1 MWIFTDTG
9 FISAVAHRDDNRY
22 MMVRGR
28 DKLSLEPLA
37 KLAEAEI
44 EFTPNADYSWR
55 VTVHKRDLSAF
66 MEIAIS
72 DATYDNFKNRV
83 TKTRGARFVRA
94 LHEVWEIMHE
104 VEDDAA
110 KKRWNRQQ
118 FEDSLADE
126 YARTN

>member
-1 MWIFTDTG
+1 MWIFTETG
-9 FISAVAHRDDNRY
+9 FISAVAHRDDNRF

-37 KLAEAEI
+37 ELAGTEV

-55 VTVHKRDLSAF
+55 VTVHKQDLYEF
-66 MEIAIS
+66 MEKAIS
-72 DATYDNFKNRV
+72 DASYDNFKNRV

-94 LHEVWEIMHE
+94 LHEVWEVMHG

-110 KKRWNRQQ
+110 KKRWDRQQ

-126 YARTN
+126 YARRH